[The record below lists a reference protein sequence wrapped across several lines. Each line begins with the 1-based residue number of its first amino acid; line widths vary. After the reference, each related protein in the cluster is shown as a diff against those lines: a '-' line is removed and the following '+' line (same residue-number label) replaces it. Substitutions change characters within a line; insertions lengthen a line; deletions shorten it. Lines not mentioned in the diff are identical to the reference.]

1 MWGAMNQ
8 PQPENISLEAFLAW
22 EQLQADR
29 YEWIDGTVIRCAGGS
44 DEHAAIAANLIAAFH
59 AAAGAGPCFVR
70 GSDRKLVPRDA
81 HGRDLGSFYADLFI
95 SCAPEDRR
103 GGAAHVPTIVVEILS
118 QARRFRIYAQKGSL
132 FALRS
137 FNGLLHHRLYAPLRV
152 SLFALGTAGKIA
164 GASSR
169 REYHRGPVPVP
180 ALGLRIAFEQLYA
193 GTLVPAILYPIG
205 VDEEQ
210 EEIKLD

>member
-1 MWGAMNQ
+1 MNQ

-59 AAAGAGPCFVR
+59 AAAGAGPYFVR

-81 HGRDLGSFYADLFI
+81 HGCDLGSFYADLFI

-103 GGAAHVPTIVVEILS
+103 GGAAHFPTIVVEILS
-118 QARRFRIYAQKGSL
+118 QHGGSEITRKRE
-132 FALRS
+132 AYLRS
-137 FNGLLHHRLYAPLRV
+137 ARLTDYYIIDSTRRYVFRYSRSERAEDRGRI
-152 SLFALGTAGKIA
+152 FTA
-164 GASSR
+164 
-169 REYHRGPVPVP
+169 EYHRGPVPVP
-180 ALGLRIAFEQLYA
+180 TLGLRIAFEQLYA

-210 EEIKLD
+210 NEITLD

>member
-1 MWGAMNQ
+1 MNL
-8 PQPENISLEAFLAW
+8 PRPENISLEAFLAW

-103 GGAAHVPTIVVEILS
+103 GGAAHFPTIVVEVLS
-118 QARRFRIYAQKGSL
+118 QHGGSE
-132 FALRS
+132 FTRKREAYLRS
-137 FNGLLHHRLYAPLRV
+137 ARLTDYYIIDSTRRYVFRYSRPERAEDRGRI
-152 SLFALGTAGKIA
+152 FTA
-164 GASSR
+164 
-169 REYHRGPVPVP
+169 EYHRGPVPVP

-193 GTLVPAILYPIG
+193 GTLVPSILNPIG

-210 EEIKLD
+210 EEITHD